1 MSNFSCLTLREPEK
15 CSRKNIDMKKKNQVY
30 VFKTTRTRHIH
41 ILQSDPTNAIDC
53 SCIFSLLLRM
63 PVRELLENFF
73 LGEKK

>member
-15 CSRKNIDMKKKNQVY
+15 CSRKNIDMKKKKNQAY

-73 LGEKK
+73 

>member
-1 MSNFSCLTLREPEK
+1 MFKEK
-15 CSRKNIDMKKKNQVY
+15 YRYEKKNQVY